1 MCSIIH
7 SRSDDKPSPMSN
19 VNILVGT
26 MTGTA
31 QLVAQEI
38 ELAFAGPELGIEVI
52 FMDSLDRRVFER
64 PGVFLVCTSTYGQ
77 GDVPDNAKAFY
88 ADLLACRDPL
98 PDLQYG
104 VFALGDSTHVGTY
117 CFGGKRFDDVLQAR
131 GARRIGEVMQ
141 HNASGGTLP
150 EDVALEWF
158 PQWLLQVRAAL
169 DTEQAG
175 DAITAADAGVSTI
188 DAAGTRRH
196 NRQSRQ

>member
-1 MCSIIH
+1 ML
-7 SRSDDKPSPMSN
+7 N

-38 ELAFAGPELGIEVI
+38 ELACADAQTGIDVT
-52 FMDSLDRRVFER
+52 FMDALDRRVFER
-64 PGVFLVCTSTYGQ
+64 PGVFLICTSTYGQ

-88 ADLLACRDPL
+88 SDLAACRESL
-98 PDLQYG
+98 AHVHYG

-117 CFGGKRFDDVLQAR
+117 CFGGRRFDEALAAR

-158 PQWLLQVRAAL
+158 PEWLRQARATLEA
-169 DTEQAG
+169 TE
-175 DAITAADAGVSTI
+175 S
-188 DAAGTRRH
+188 DAAVAAQDARPA
-196 NRQSRQ
+196 SD

>member
-1 MCSIIH
+1 MLS
-7 SRSDDKPSPMSN
+7 

-38 ELAFAGPELGIEVI
+38 DLACADAQVGIDVT
-52 FMDSLDRRVFER
+52 FMDALDRRVFER
-64 PGVFLVCTSTYGQ
+64 PGVFLICTSTYGQ

-88 ADLLACRDPL
+88 ADLVACRESL
-98 PDLQYG
+98 AHVRYG

-117 CFGGKRFDDVLQAR
+117 CFGGRRFDEALAAR
-131 GARRIGEVMQ
+131 GARRIGDVMQ

-158 PQWLLQVRAAL
+158 PEWLRQVRAAY
-169 DTEQAG
+169 EA
-175 DAITAADAGVSTI
+175 AEADAAVAVQ
-188 DAAGTRRH
+188 DTRPTGD
-196 NRQSRQ
+196 

>member
-1 MCSIIH
+1 ML
-7 SRSDDKPSPMSN
+7 N

-38 ELAFAGPELGIEVI
+38 ELAFADAQTGIDVT
-52 FMDSLDRRVFER
+52 FMDALDRRVFER
-64 PGVFLVCTSTYGQ
+64 PGVFHICTSTYGQ
-77 GDVPDNAKAFY
+77 GDVPDNAKTFY
-88 ADLLACRDPL
+88 ADLAACRESL
-98 PDLQYG
+98 AHVHYG

-117 CFGGKRFDDVLQAR
+117 CFGGRRFDEALAAR

-158 PQWLLQVRAAL
+158 PEWLRQARTTLEAAES
-169 DTEQAG
+169 DPAVAAQ
-175 DAITAADAGVSTI
+175 DARPASD
-188 DAAGTRRH
+188 
-196 NRQSRQ
+196 

>member
-1 MCSIIH
+1 ML
-7 SRSDDKPSPMSN
+7 N
-19 VNILVGT
+19 VHILVGT

-38 ELAFAGPELGIEVI
+38 ELAFADPQLGIEVT

-64 PGVFLVCTSTYGQ
+64 PGVFLICTSTYGQ

-88 ADLLACRDPL
+88 ADLVACRDAL
-98 PDLQYG
+98 THVRYG

-117 CFGGKRFDDVLQAR
+117 CFSGKRFDEVLTAR
-131 GARRIGEVMQ
+131 GAHRVGDVLQ

-158 PQWLLQVRAAL
+158 PQWLRQVGAVL
-169 DTEQAG
+169 DPAQR
-175 DAITAADAGVSTI
+175 DPAIAAAD
-188 DAAGTRRH
+188 TRR
-196 NRQSRQ
+196 SGD

>member
-1 MCSIIH
+1 ML
-7 SRSDDKPSPMSN
+7 N

-38 ELAFAGPELGIEVI
+38 ELAFADAQTGIDVT

-64 PGVFLVCTSTYGQ
+64 PGVFLICTSTYGQ
-77 GDVPDNAKAFY
+77 GDVPDNAKTFY
-88 ADLLACRDPL
+88 ADLAACRESL
-98 PDLQYG
+98 AHVHYG

-117 CFGGKRFDDVLQAR
+117 CFGGRRFDEALAAR

-158 PQWLLQVRAAL
+158 PEWLRQARTTLEAAES
-169 DTEQAG
+169 DPAVAAQ
-175 DAITAADAGVSTI
+175 DARPASD
-188 DAAGTRRH
+188 
-196 NRQSRQ
+196 

>member
-1 MCSIIH
+1 MLNI
-7 SRSDDKPSPMSN
+7 
-19 VNILVGT
+19 NILVGT

-38 ELAFAGPELGIEVI
+38 ELAYADAQVGIDVT

-64 PGVFLVCTSTYGQ
+64 PGVFLICTSTYGQ

-88 ADLLACRDPL
+88 ADLGACRDSL
-98 PDLQYG
+98 THVHYG
-104 VFALGDSTHVGTY
+104 VFALGDSTHIGTY
-117 CFGGKRFDDVLQAR
+117 CFGGRRFDEALAAR

-158 PQWLLQVRAAL
+158 PEWLRQARAAL
-169 DTEQAG
+169 DEAEVDPAVATHATRPAG
-175 DAITAADAGVSTI
+175 D
-188 DAAGTRRH
+188 
-196 NRQSRQ
+196 